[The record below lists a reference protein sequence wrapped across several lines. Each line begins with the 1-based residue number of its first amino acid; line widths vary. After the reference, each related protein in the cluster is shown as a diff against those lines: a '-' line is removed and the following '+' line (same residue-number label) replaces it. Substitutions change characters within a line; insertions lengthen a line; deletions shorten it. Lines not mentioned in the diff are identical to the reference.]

1 MIIITI
7 IIISGP
13 KRYDV
18 IDGRWR
24 YSHDGTALH
33 DLLSTEFSDTLGTTI
48 DLSHFMYN
56 GFCHVAS
63 LVLLVNY
70 MTYIME
76 IANWAG
82 AIPYCQPS
90 CSLA

>member
-1 MIIITI
+1 MCIRDGRGIIIIT

-48 DLSHFMYN
+48 DLSHLKYSHVSIDN
-56 GFCHVAS
+56 G
-63 LVLLVNY
+63 
-70 MTYIME
+70 
-76 IANWAG
+76 WA
-82 AIPYCQPS
+82 
-90 CSLA
+90 